1 METAF
6 TIITLQRQ
14 RKKKKISNVKI
25 SLPCSNDKV
34 GFVLVFLFCFFVFY
48 VPLYIRF
55 SCPLYS
61 MRCFLSVAQKKLKGT
76 FHERNLEAAIAQ
88 NASFLAFTCL
98 KGDGNGRSQV
108 SVNDKLALQKEA
120 T

>member
-1 METAF
+1 M
-6 TIITLQRQ
+6 
-14 RKKKKISNVKI
+14 
-25 SLPCSNDKV
+25 
-34 GFVLVFLFCFFVFY
+34 
-48 VPLYIRF
+48 
-55 SCPLYS
+55 
-61 MRCFLSVAQKKLKGT
+61 SVAQKKLKGT